1 MRNQSF
7 SDRLIKLKNKFNKF
21 NLHEKVFLV
30 YLWILIIFL
39 LLCPIINVTSLRWEA
54 ASKNFYI
61 FWSWEYLWTMLI
73 ILISLVVLV
82 WRNLSVKFKNL
93 FSTYFGW
100 KENDSLINFLFLFII
115 ITAFLSIKNT
125 VNIASSATSTISF
138 TWLWVFTLVLLLIG
152 IILTLVS
159 VVKGAQKTGKKTK
172 IINVVDEEHNQMEST
187 KDEIKKWLFNENEM
201 N

>member
-1 MRNQSF
+1 M
-7 SDRLIKLKNKFNKF
+7 
-21 NLHEKVFLV
+21 
-30 YLWILIIFL
+30 
-39 LLCPIINVTSLRWEA
+39 
-54 ASKNFYI
+54 
-61 FWSWEYLWTMLI
+61 
-73 ILISLVVLV
+73 
-82 WRNLSVKFKNL
+82 

-138 TWLWVFTLVLLLIG
+138 TWLWTFILILLLIW
-152 IILTLVS
+152 IIITLIS
-159 VVKGAQKTGKKTK
+159 VFKWAQKTGKKTK

-201 N
+201 